1 MMAIREGT
9 ASRPARFIKMRKP
22 ATVLSLLFI
31 AALTMGVAVAQRM
44 EQRAQQDRFSL
55 GETIEYSAQ

>member
-9 ASRPARFIKMRKP
+9 AARQARFNNMRKP
-22 ATVLSLLFI
+22 FTVLSLLFI

-44 EQRAQQDRFSL
+44 EQRAQQDRFSF
-55 GETIEYSAQ
+55 GHATEYVTQ

>member
-1 MMAIREGT
+1 
-9 ASRPARFIKMRKP
+9 MRKP
-22 ATVLSLLFI
+22 FTVLSLLLI

-55 GETIEYSAQ
+55 GDSTETATQ